1 MHQTRVKNEHGLRT
15 DSMKRSLLSLLIGSM
30 AYASGANAFVVSDIR
45 IDGLQRVS
53 AGTVFNALP
62 IEVGDDVESQEVSDA
77 VKALF
82 RTGYFTDINMGR
94 DGDVLV
100 VSVVERPTISVIEFK
115 GNKAIQSEDLKKGLS
130 QSGLAEGEIFQ
141 QATLEAIRL
150 ELERQYVSQGRY
162 GASITADVEAQPRNR
177 VKLTINIKE
186 GKVATIRHINVV
198 GNTVFPQEDVLDLFE
213 LKETGMFSFFGSSDK
228 YSREK
233 LSGDLERLR
242 SYYLD
247 RGYINFA
254 ITSTQVS
261 ISPDKQSVYITVNV
275 DEGDKYTVSDVRLAG
290 NIIIDEEEAQNLL
303 LAKPD
308 QVFSRRIITTT
319 EEVLSRRLGNEGYTF
334 ANVTGIPTPDHEAR
348 TVSLTFFVEPGRRAY
363 VRRIN
368 FSGNTKTDSEVLR
381 REMRQM
387 EGASANTQ
395 KIEQSKV
402 RLERLGFFSQV
413 DVETPPVPGTGDQI
427 DVNYTVE
434 EQPSGSITAS
444 IGFSQSDGLL
454 LGGSIS
460 QNNFLGTGNKVSV
473 GLNKSDISQLYNF
486 SFTDPYFTAD
496 GVSRGFGL
504 YYREYDYEDS
514 DISSYATDTWGADMR
529 FGYPISETQSI
540 SFSAG
545 VEGTKI
551 QTGYDTPEYILD
563 YIATEGDQFTN
574 FKATL
579 GWSESELNRGL
590 LPTRGYS
597 QSASA
602 QVTIPGSDVS
612 FYKLIY
618 RGQYFQPVT
627 QSLTA
632 RFAGR
637 VGYIGAYG
645 DTTQVPFFE
654 HFYAGGFG
662 SVRGYKDNTLGPKA
676 PAQSDPSDY
685 SSIGGDFVMEG
696 TAELL
701 FPLPFVKDQRSLR
714 SSVFFDFGNVFDT
727 NCSTGVGVV
736 DCASPEFGSLRYS
749 VGIGLTW
756 ITPLGP
762 LTFSLAEALNPE
774 GEDETQVFSFSLGT
788 PF

>member
-1 MHQTRVKNEHGLRT
+1 
-15 DSMKRSLLSLLIGSM
+15 MKRSLLSLLIGSM

-53 AGTVFNALP
+53 AGTVFNSLP
-62 IEVGDDVESQEVSDA
+62 IEVGDDVLSPQIADA
-77 VKALF
+77 AKSLF
-82 RTGYFTDINMGR
+82 RTGYFKDIQMGR

-100 VSVVERPTISVIEFK
+100 VSVVERPSISQIKIE
-115 GNKAIQSEDLKKGLS
+115 GNKAIKTDDLMNGLRSSGLS
-130 QSGLAEGEIFQ
+130 EGEIFQ

-162 GASITADVEAQPRNR
+162 GASISANVEALPRNR
-177 VKLTINIKE
+177 VKLTINVKE

-198 GNTVFPQEDVLDLFE
+198 GNTVFPQSEVLDLFE

-242 SYYLD
+242 SHYLD
-247 RGYINFA
+247 RGYINFN
-254 ITSTQVS
+254 IRSTQVS
-261 ISPDKQSVYITVNV
+261 ISPDKQSVFITVNI
-275 DEGDKYTVSDVRLAG
+275 DEGDKYTINEVKLAG
-290 NIIIDEEEAQNLL
+290 DLIIDEEEARNLV

-308 QVFSRRIITTT
+308 QTFSRRVITTT
-319 EEVLSRRLGNEGYTF
+319 EEILSRRLGNEGYTF
-334 ANVTGIPTPDHEAR
+334 ANVSGIPTPDHENK
-348 TVSLTFFVEPGRRAY
+348 TVDLTFFVDPGRRAY

-368 FSGNTKTDSEVLR
+368 FSGNTKTEDEVLR

-395 KIEQSKV
+395 NIEQSKV
-402 RLERLGFFSQV
+402 RLERLGFFRQV
-413 DVETPPVPGTGDQI
+413 DVETPPVPGSSDQI

-444 IGFSQSDGLL
+444 VGYSQSDGLL

-460 QNNFLGTGNKVSV
+460 QSNFLGTGNNVSV
-473 GLNKSDISQLYNF
+473 GLNKSDVSQLYNF
-486 SFTDPYFTAD
+486 SFTDPYYTVD
-496 GVSRGFGL
+496 GVSRGFGV
-504 YYREYDYEDS
+504 YYRTYDYDDS
-514 DISSYATDTWGADMR
+514 DISSYAADTWGTDVR

-540 SFSAG
+540 NFSAG

-551 QTGYDTPEYILD
+551 STGNDTPQYIRD
-563 YIATEGDQFTN
+563 YIANEGNQFTN
-574 FKATL
+574 VKGTI

-602 QVTIPGSDVS
+602 QVTIPGSDVT
-612 FYKLIY
+612 FYKLNY
-618 RGQYFQPVT
+618 RAQYFQPLT
-627 QSLTA
+627 KNLTA

-637 VGYIGAYG
+637 LGYIGGYG
-645 DTTQVPFFE
+645 STNDIPFFE
-654 HFYAGGFG
+654 HYYGGGFA

-676 PAQSDPSDY
+676 KEFNGNNY
-685 SSIGGDFVMEG
+685 NSIGGDVIFEG
-696 TAELL
+696 TAEIL

-714 SSVFFDFGNVFDT
+714 TSLFLDFGNVYDT
-727 NCSTGVGVV
+727 SCSNKKNSGSNLPDKEPLSSQPNIV
-736 DCASPEFGSLRYS
+736 DCYSPDLSQLRYS
-749 VGIGLTW
+749 VGLGLTW

-762 LTFSLAEALNPE
+762 LTFSLAKALNAD
-774 GEDETQVFSFSLGT
+774 GEDETQVFQFSLGA